1 MQRSLRATTKTCCVF
16 FFARPNARC
25 PIWHPPGAGRGP
37 GQVNQ
42 LTLVLGLNPR
52 AEHGPNA
59 WGLGAGSA
67 GSCSWWLVAMR
78 TPSECECWFNEKA
91 VGASLA

>member
-1 MQRSLRATTKTCCVF
+1 MSPCISQCEQPPKAVGL
-16 FFARPNARC
+16 FFAGLNTRC

-42 LTLVLGLNPR
+42 LILVLALNPS

-59 WGLGAGSA
+59 WGLGAGPA
-67 GSCSWWLVAMR
+67 GSSWWLVAAQA
-78 TPSECECWFNEKA
+78 PSEYECLFHEKA
-91 VGASLA
+91 LA